1 MNFCLFAQEAGT
13 FCDVVTLL
21 KQYGPL
27 LVVTAFF
34 LWQGWVRENRLCD
47 RIDDLEDEQRKVLMP
62 LIERSADVIAQNTAM
77 LERLEKGFEK
87 RLECPLQR
95 LNQCPEQ

>member
-77 LERLEKGFEK
+77 LERLEKGS
-87 RLECPLQR
+87 
-95 LNQCPEQ
+95 

>member
-62 LIERSADVIAQNTAM
+62 LIEQCRRNRAEYGDAGT
-77 LERLEKGFEK
+77 LGKGFRES

>member
-1 MNFCLFAQEAGT
+1 MDLCLFAQSADT
-13 FCDVVTLL
+13 FGDAIALL

-47 RIDDLEDEQRKVLMP
+47 RIDALEDEQRKVLMP
-62 LIERSADVIAQNTAM
+62 LVERSADVIAQNTAM
-77 LERLEKGFEK
+77 LERLEKGLDDHFECLLRRSGK
-87 RLECPLQR
+87 CPPQ
-95 LNQCPEQ
+95 